1 MASKK
6 TIIAASTAVMVS
18 LIVASV
24 VTPLFLSYQ
33 PAAEITNPVDV
44 KKFFSDEQINTEW
57 GESYNIVEKIPKKDV
72 LFDLTNYNYSYDVH
86 ELIFQ
91 KDLIEKNLL
100 KLIKSQILKDQ
111 KFFDDNNLYVQ
122 VRYHNETPKNLW
134 IDTRWTNKNSYLVLY
149 YNRVSLDIDI

>member
-6 TIIAASTAVMVS
+6 TIIALSTGVMVS
-18 LIVASV
+18 LIVASII
-24 VTPLFLSYQ
+24 TPLFLSYE
-33 PAAEITNPVDV
+33 PTKKTEPVDV
-44 KKFFSDEQINTEW
+44 QKFFSDEQLHTEW
-57 GESYNIVEKIPKKDV
+57 GDSYNIVNRIPKKDL
-72 LFDLTNYNYSYDVH
+72 LFDLTNYNYSYDIH
-86 ELIFQ
+86 ELNFE

-100 KLIKSQILKDQ
+100 KLIKLQILKDQ

-122 VRYHNETPKNLW
+122 VRYHDESSKSLW